1 MVFEGGRYRHSG
13 EKYLTI
19 SRRSSIDSGIS
30 RDGSLKSLNK
40 SFRSSR
46 MTTQDWLPSQN
57 ELGSTN
63 KLKSSSK
70 PKFDVKIST
79 ASISR
84 PTSKG
89 RLLRDE
95 NIKSSLSRIRQTP
108 RSSINRT
115 KDIFGSF
122 SKPTRQQ
129 KTLADAWKANNS
141 GIGKGRMIHSY
152 DIALKDIDRVSEH
165 KRQMNGRPSPEF
177 LLPYVKSSLSKKTP
191 KRNDTKLSRLSA
203 LKSNLSSILNS

>member
-19 SRRSSIDSGIS
+19 SRRSSTDSGIS

-46 MTTQDWLPSQN
+46 MTTQDWLPSQD

-63 KLKSSSK
+63 KLKSPSK
-70 PKFDVKIST
+70 PKFDVKVST
-79 ASISR
+79 ASLSR

-89 RLLRDE
+89 CLLRDN
-95 NIKSSLSRIRQTP
+95 NIKSSLFRIRETP
-108 RSSINRT
+108 RSSVNRT
-115 KDIFGSF
+115 KDMFGYF
-122 SKPTRQQ
+122 SKSSRQH

-141 GIGKGRMIHSY
+141 GIGKGHMIHSY
-152 DIALKDIDRVSEH
+152 DIALKDVDRVSEH
-165 KRQMNGRPSPEF
+165 KRQMNGRPSPGF
-177 LLPYVKSSLSKKTP
+177 LLPYAKSPLLKKTP
-191 KRNDTKLSRLSA
+191 KRNETKLSRLSA